1 MSVDLSTLSSI
12 FWIIF
17 LLVGVMIVLG
27 ILGFIFRH
35 IFHWFARGCG
45 CIGLVLLAVIVL
57 KVFKLF

>member
-1 MSVDLSTLSSI
+1 MSIDLSSLNSI
-12 FWIIF
+12 IWIIG

-45 CIGLVLLAVIVL
+45 CIGAIILVMIVL
-57 KVFKLF
+57 RMLRIF